1 MKQKVEKKK
10 KKNKVL
16 DFVKLE
22 YYKEVLDFPDIK
34 YHITFLI
41 TQIPGHLGSRVHWT
55 WVLFRTRFWKTRVL
69 KTSAS
74 LPQILSKCGIWL
86 FSPPNQYMTNP
97 ESKSSNQ
104 IVFLKKSSNQI

>member
-74 LPQILSKCGIWL
+74 LPQILSKPVVFGYFHPQTNIWQTPNLNLAIKL
-86 FSPPNQYMTNP
+86 F
-97 ESKSSNQ
+97 
-104 IVFLKKSSNQI
+104 F